1 MEAGLKQEQR
11 EMASSW
17 AKAGLDIRENIFTE
31 VVVRHWN
38 RLLKA
43 VMESPSLKVF
53 KRHME
58 VALRDTV

>member
-1 MEAGLKQEQR
+1 MDNWK
-11 EMASSW
+11 
-17 AKAGLDIRENIFTE
+17 KFFTE